1 MIVFQG
7 HQVPVMERQQII
19 SSLRERI
26 LGFAALRLG
35 RDMAEDV
42 AQEVLMVLHKKYSH
56 LENLEDL
63 VPLSF
68 KIARFV
74 IVALRRK
81 HKRRGEYPQEPIGD
95 GDIEFKDYGSNPD
108 LLLERKDM
116 AERLRKAFKSLGPRC
131 KEIFRMKLEGMNFI
145 EIQDSMKV
153 TSVNTVYT
161 WDSRCRKQLLK
172 QMGGTW
178 EMRQ

>member
-1 MIVFQG
+1 
-7 HQVPVMERQQII
+7 MEREQII

-26 LGFAALRLG
+26 LGFATSRLG
-35 RDMAEDV
+35 KDMAEDL
-42 AQEVLMVLHKKYSH
+42 AQEVLVVLHCKYSH
-56 LENLEDL
+56 LESVGEL

-68 KIARFV
+68 KIARFK
-74 IVALRRK
+74 ILSLRRK
-81 HKRRGEYPQEPIGD
+81 HMRQGRYSQEAIE
-95 GDIEFKDYGSNPD
+95 DIEVADYESNPN
-108 LLLERKDM
+108 LSFERKEM

-131 KEIFRMKLEGMNFI
+131 KEIFRMKLEGKTFI

-153 TSVNTVYT
+153 TSVNTIYT
-161 WDSRCRKQLLK
+161 WDFRCRKQLLE

>member
-1 MIVFQG
+1 
-7 HQVPVMERQQII
+7 MERQQII

-26 LGFAALRLG
+26 LRFATLRIG
-35 RDMAEDV
+35 RDMAEDL
-42 AQEVLMVLHKKYSH
+42 AQEVSMVLHSKYSH
-56 LENLEDL
+56 LESVEDL
-63 VPLSF
+63 VPISF
-68 KIARFV
+68 KIARFK
-74 IVALRRK
+74 ILALRRK
-81 HKRRGEYPQEPIGD
+81 YMRRGEYSQESIE
-95 GDIEFKDYGSNPD
+95 DIEVADYESNPY
-108 LLLERKDM
+108 LAFERKEM

-131 KEIFRMKLEGMNFI
+131 KEIFRMKLEGKTFI

-161 WDSRCRKQLLK
+161 WDFRCRKQLLE